1 LSALLTARG
10 GYYKRIITLA
20 SNNLFYFWA
29 KVLYDNITR
38 NKYYPYIRQWR
49 ILKNHSIF
57 VSLHHGSLIVEDL
70 ARSLDFYCYVIGLKQ
85 NLHRPKMSFDGAWL
99 DVGEQQIHL
108 LNLAA
113 TEQSL
118 NQPEH
123 AGRDRHLALHVR
135 EIKSIKA
142 NLEAN
147 DIFFTMSKSGREALF
162 CRDPDGNG
170 LEFIK
175 I

>member
-1 LSALLTARG
+1 MF
-10 GYYKRIITLA
+10 I
-20 SNNLFYFWA
+20 
-29 KVLYDNITR
+29 
-38 NKYYPYIRQWR
+38 
-49 ILKNHSIF
+49 
-57 VSLHHGSLIVEDL
+57 SLHHGSLIVEDL
-70 ARSLDFYCYVIGLKQ
+70 ARSLDFYCHVIGLKQ
-85 NLHRPKMSFDGAWL
+85 NCHRPVMGFDGAWL

-108 LNLAA
+108 LNLTR

-123 AGRDRHLALHVR
+123 AGRDRHLALHVK
-135 EIKSIKA
+135 EIDGIKSS
-142 NLEAN
+142 LEEN
-147 DIFFTMSKSGREALF
+147 KVSFTMSKSGRGALF

>member
-1 LSALLTARG
+1 ME
-10 GYYKRIITLA
+10 
-20 SNNLFYFWA
+20 NN
-29 KVLYDNITR
+29 
-38 NKYYPYIRQWR
+38 
-49 ILKNHSIF
+49 SIF
-57 VSLHHGSLIVEDL
+57 IRLHHGSLLVDDL
-70 ARSLDFYCYVIGLKQ
+70 SASLNFYCRIIGLKK
-85 NLHRPKMSFDGAWL
+85 NLQRPEMSFEGAWL

-108 LNLAA
+108 LKLPK

-123 AGRDRHLALHVR
+123 AGRDRHLAIHVSQI
-135 EIKSIKA
+135 ETIKA

-147 DIFFTMSKSGREALF
+147 QIPFTMSHSGRQALF

-175 I
+175 VAL